1 MANVQS
7 SVSSDRLERFKSKL
21 SIVQTSSNQEKVS
34 CETDI
39 QIGNWAI
46 FKNGKKKLLGQI
58 LSISYS
64 NGKKFYEETA
74 PIKKSLK
81 VLCSWFEL
89 SKTGSI
95 TPTTTVSVVTYV
107 NISNYLVSVPA
118 PSLVLDQ
125 LAFNAFTMKQIND
138 NLY

>member
-81 VLCSWFEL
+81 ELCSWFEL
-89 SKTGSI
+89 SII
-95 TPTTTVSVVTYV
+95 TPSTTVSVVTYV